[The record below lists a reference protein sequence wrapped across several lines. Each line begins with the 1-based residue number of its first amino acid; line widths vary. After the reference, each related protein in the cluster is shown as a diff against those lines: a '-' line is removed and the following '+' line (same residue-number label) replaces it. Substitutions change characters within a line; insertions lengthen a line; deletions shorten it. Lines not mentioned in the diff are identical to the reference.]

1 MTAFRLDETISVWW
15 SSLPR
20 TWWYDFIS
28 RNSSWIFLFFD
39 GPVRS
44 TASPPFSCM
53 HACLCMDYM
62 HKTPKYLGSHKDS
75 SPVSFLYA
83 VSNKYSQTKV
93 WLVFWHT
100 GECNGLY
107 GCGDVQLTGH
117 SNTTLQRDKNKP
129 RSSMFYSTGSPNSY
143 FQRRLALLPH
153 TTEL

>member
-1 MTAFRLDETISVWW
+1 MTAFHLDETISVWW
-15 SSLPR
+15 SSSPT
-20 TWWYDFIS
+20 TWWYDFIT
-28 RNSSWIFLFFD
+28 SSPEFFFFFWR
-39 GPVRS
+39 PCAVIPS
-44 TASPPFSCM
+44 ILL
-53 HACLCMDYM
+53 HVCLCMDCM
-62 HKTPKYLGSHKDS
+62 HKTPKYLGSHYHS
-75 SPVSFLYA
+75 PPVSFLYA

-129 RSSMFYSTGSPNSY
+129 RSSMFYSTGSPNSH